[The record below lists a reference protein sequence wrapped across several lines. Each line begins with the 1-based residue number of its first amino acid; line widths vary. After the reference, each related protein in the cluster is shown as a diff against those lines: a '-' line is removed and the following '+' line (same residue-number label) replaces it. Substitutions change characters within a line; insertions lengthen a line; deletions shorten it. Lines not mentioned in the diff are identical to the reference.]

1 MQDRPSDASAPEQHT
16 ASKSSAALAPRQAPL
31 LHAIHAALD
40 VDAAP
45 DAARRDELQAL
56 AREIVDV
63 LTGEMTPNFW
73 RPNRQ
78 FAQDA
83 LGASI
88 FRRML
93 RAGFAATPENEE
105 RVERIL
111 VFTKANWSIFA
122 N

>member
-1 MQDRPSDASAPEQHT
+1 MSQTTPPSQTELASRH
-16 ASKSSAALAPRQAPL
+16 APL
-31 LHAIHAALD
+31 LRAIHTALD
-40 VDAAP
+40 VDSAQGE
-45 DAARRDELQAL
+45 ARRHELNVL
-56 AREIVDV
+56 AREIVEV
-63 LTGEMTPNFW
+63 LTTEMTANFW

-93 RAGFAATPENEE
+93 RAGFAATSENEE

-111 VFTKANWSIFA
+111 VFTKANWSTFA
-122 N
+122 G